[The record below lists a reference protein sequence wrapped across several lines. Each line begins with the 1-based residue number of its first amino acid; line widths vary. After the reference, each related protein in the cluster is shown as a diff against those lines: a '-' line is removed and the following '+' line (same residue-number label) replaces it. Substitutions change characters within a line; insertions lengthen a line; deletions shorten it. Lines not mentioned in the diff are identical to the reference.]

1 MRRVPGFT
9 LIEML
14 IVVVIIAIIA
24 TIALP
29 NLLSSKIDANETAAV
44 TTMRQVVQSQLLF
57 ANRGEADLNGN
68 GMGEFGTFG
77 EMSGNIAVRAAAGG
91 TKLLDPGVINPS
103 FRTISPT
110 GEMFRSGYYFRLYLP
125 GPTGEGILELPGGGA
140 APTID
145 SDRAEQMW
153 CVYAWPQNYG
163 GSGRRT
169 FFVNQQ
175 GDILWTESSTYS
187 GAAAPIVPAAAFR
200 PGGPAVNIDGT
211 IAVNEVAQDGNT
223 WHAVGR

>member
-1 MRRVPGFT
+1 MRKLRGFS
-9 LIEML
+9 LVEML

-44 TTMRQVVQSQLLF
+44 TTLRQTVQSQLLF

-77 EMSGNIAVRAAAGG
+77 EMSGNIAVRAASGG
-91 TKLLDPGVINPS
+91 TKFLDPGVINPS

-110 GEMFRSGYYFRLYLP
+110 GEMFRSGYYFRIYLP
-125 GPTGEGILELPGGGA
+125 GPAAEGILELPGGGA
-140 APTID
+140 APTVD
-145 SDRAEQMW
+145 PDRAEQMW
-153 CVYAWPQNYG
+153 CAYAWPQNYG
-163 GSGRRT
+163 ASGRRT
-169 FFVNQQ
+169 YFVNQH

-187 GAAAPIVPAAAFR
+187 GAAAPIVPAAAFL
-200 PGGPAVNIDGT
+200 PGGPAVSINGT
-211 IAVNEVAQDGNT
+211 MAVNQVAQDGNT